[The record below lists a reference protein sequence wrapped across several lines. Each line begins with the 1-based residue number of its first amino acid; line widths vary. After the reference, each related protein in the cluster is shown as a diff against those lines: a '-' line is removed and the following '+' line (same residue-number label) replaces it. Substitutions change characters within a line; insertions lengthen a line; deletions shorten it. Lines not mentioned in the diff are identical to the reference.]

1 MKELVFALQFKGK
14 AHPVETAEGKLAAKT
29 TAAGQVLRTTLTA
42 KGVQAKA
49 ESKPGPRATFESE
62 VQMTGPST
70 FIESGRISYGKAAG
84 VMFKTSGHGVLGA
97 SGVDGLQRG
106 AVIWEVTEGRGQFAG
121 ATGLITSNF
130 TVGSKGQ
137 VVDNHCVRLF
147 LPA

>member
-14 AHPVETAEGKLAAKT
+14 AHPVDGVEGKLAAKT
-29 TAAGQVLRTTLTA
+29 TAGGQILRTALTP
-42 KGVQAKA
+42 KGIQAKA

-62 VQMTGPST
+62 VEITGPGT
-70 FIESGRISYGKAAG
+70 FIESGRIGYGKAGG
-84 VMFKTSGHGVLGA
+84 VTFKTAGHGVLGP

-130 TVGSKGQ
+130 TVGAKGE
-137 VVDNHCVRLF
+137 VVDNHYVRLF